1 MVAVNGAMKNP
12 KKLILLMLICL
23 GLVKVVTPANS
34 INFKPTSHTE
44 QEAAN
49 DVTDLLRSAY
59 NALEAKKFDEALAS
73 CAKAIEL
80 NPKEY
85 SAYALSGY
93 AYQAQRKLKSASEA
107 FAKAIELRPD
117 IKELYLSKSQ
127 VDFFRNAHEEALS
140 AAKQAVKLDPSYA
153 KAHLMVGTLLR
164 WDKQRQA
171 EAITAYETALS
182 INPQLWSAYDE
193 LGAIFESAN
202 EQKRAED
209 LLRKGMATDPNHMAG
224 RFTLGRM
231 LVKQGRLVEARE
243 LWDGRTSDED
253 HTFPQFIELLKRA
266 ENLKRAT
273 DALAQKPNDPDALI
287 EMGMAV
293 MEGDSWV
300 VDRRQK
306 RAIEYF
312 RRALTLKPNYARA
325 QYSIVKAYI
334 EIAAIF
340 SKENEN
346 VDRELNTL
354 RALDTKLA
362 AELDD
367 YRKNYKAGL
376 TGPPAPA
383 KLDQ

>member
-1 MVAVNGAMKNP
+1 MLVCLVATSAH
-12 KKLILLMLICL
+12 
-23 GLVKVVTPANS
+23 S
-34 INFKPTSHTE
+34 INIKATSHTE

-59 NALEAKKFDEALAS
+59 NALEARKFDEALAS

-85 SAYALSGY
+85 RAYALSGY

-127 VDFFRNAHEEALS
+127 VDFFRNAHEDALS
-140 AAKQAVKLDPSYA
+140 AAKQAVKVDPKYA
-153 KAHLMVGTLLR
+153 KAHLMVGMLLR

-171 EAITAYETALS
+171 EAIAAYETALS

-193 LGAIFESAN
+193 LGGIFESAN

-209 LLRKGMATDPNHMAG
+209 LWRKGMATDPNHMAG

-266 ENLKRAT
+266 ENLKQVT
-273 DALAQKPNDPDALI
+273 DRLAQKPNDPDALI

-300 VDRRQK
+300 VNGRQK

-312 RRALTLKPNYARA
+312 RRALTFKPNYARA

-334 EIAAIF
+334 QIAAVF

-346 VDRELNTL
+346 VDRELSTL
-354 RALDTKLA
+354 RKLDSKLA

-376 TGPPAPA
+376 TGPPPPA

>member
-1 MVAVNGAMKNP
+1 MMRNA
-12 KKLILLMLICL
+12 KKLILLILICL
-23 GLVKVVTPANS
+23 GIVKIAIPANR
-34 INFKPTSHTE
+34 IDIKPASHTA
-44 QEAAN
+44 QEPAN
-49 DVTDLLRSAY
+49 DVNDLLRSAY
-59 NALEAKKFDEALAS
+59 NALQAKKFDEALSS
-73 CAKAIEL
+73 CAKALEL

-85 SAYALSGY
+85 RAYALSGF
-93 AYQAQRKLKSASEA
+93 AYQAQDKLKSASEA

-117 IKELYLSKSQ
+117 MKELYLSKSQ
-127 VDFFRNAHEEALS
+127 VDLYRNAHDEALS
-140 AAKQAVKLDPSYA
+140 AAKQAVKLDSGYA
-153 KAHLMVGTLLR
+153 KAHMMVGTLLR

-171 EAITAYETALS
+171 EAISAYETALG

-193 LGAIFESAN
+193 LGGIFASRN

-209 LLRKGMATDPNHMAG
+209 ILRKGMATDPNHMAG
-224 RFTLGRM
+224 RFSLGRI
-231 LVKQGRLVEARE
+231 LVKQNRLVEARE
-243 LWDGRTSDED
+243 LWDGRTSDEH

-273 DALAQKPNDPDALI
+273 DGLAQKPNDPDALI

-300 VDRRQK
+300 VDGRQK

-312 RRALTLKPNYARA
+312 RKALALKPNYARA
-325 QYSIVKAYI
+325 QYSTVKAYI

-340 SKENEN
+340 TKENEN
-346 VDRELNTL
+346 VDRELRTL

-367 YRKNYKAGL
+367 YRKNYRAGL
-376 TGPPAPA
+376 TGPPPPA
-383 KLDQ
+383 N

>member
-1 MVAVNGAMKNP
+1 M
-12 KKLILLMLICL
+12 KLILIVLTCL
-23 GLVKVVTPANS
+23 GTSSVAKPTDS
-34 INFKPTSHTE
+34 INVNRTSHTE
-44 QEAAN
+44 QERAN
-49 DVTDLLRSAY
+49 DVTELLRSAY
-59 NALEAKKFDEALAS
+59 KALQESKFDEVLAS
-73 CAKAIEL
+73 CAKAIAL

-85 SAYALSGY
+85 RAYALSGY

-117 IKELYLSKSQ
+117 IKELYLSKSE

-140 AAKQAVKLDPSYA
+140 AARQAVKLDPGHA
-153 KAHLMVGTLLR
+153 QAHLMVGTLLR

-171 EAITAYETALS
+171 EAITAYETALN
-182 INPQLWSAYDE
+182 INPRLWSAYDE

-202 EQKRAED
+202 EQKRAEN
-209 LLRKGMATDPNHMAG
+209 LFRRGMATDPNHMAG
-224 RFTLGRM
+224 RFALGRM

-253 HTFPQFIELLKRA
+253 RTFPQFIELLKRA

-273 DALAQKPNDPDALI
+273 DGLAQKPNDPDALI

-293 MEGDSWV
+293 MDGDSWV
-300 VDRRQK
+300 VDGRQK

-312 RRALTLKPNYARA
+312 RKALNVKPNYARA

-334 EIAAIF
+334 QIAATF

-346 VDRELNTL
+346 VDRELSAL
-354 RALDTKLA
+354 RALDPKLA
-362 AELDD
+362 AEMDD

-376 TGPPAPA
+376 TASPV

>member
-1 MVAVNGAMKNP
+1 MRNP
-12 KKLILLMLICL
+12 KKRILLILVCL
-23 GLVKVVTPANS
+23 GIVATSANS
-34 INFKPTSHTE
+34 INIKATNHTK

-59 NALEAKKFDEALAS
+59 DALQSRKYDETLAT
-73 CAKAIEL
+73 CAKAIKL

-85 SAYALSGY
+85 RAYALSGY
-93 AYQAQRKLKSASEA
+93 AYQGQDKLKSASEA

-117 IKELYLSKSQ
+117 VKELYLSKSQ
-127 VDFFRNAHEEALS
+127 VDFFRNAHDEALS
-140 AAKQAVKLDPSYA
+140 AAKQAVKVDPKYA
-153 KAHLMVGTLLR
+153 KAHLMIGTLLR

-193 LGAIFESAN
+193 LGGIFESAN
-202 EQKRAED
+202 EHKRAED
-209 LLRKGMATDPNHMAG
+209 LFRKGMATDPNHMAG

-266 ENLKRAT
+266 ENLKQVT
-273 DALAQKPNDPDALI
+273 DKLAQNPNDPDALI

-293 MEGDSWV
+293 MDGDSWV
-300 VDRRQK
+300 VDDRQK

-312 RRALTLKPNYARA
+312 RKALTFKPNYARA
-325 QYSIVKAYI
+325 QYNIVKAYI
-334 EIAAIF
+334 QIAAIF
-340 SKENEN
+340 TKENVN
-346 VDRELNTL
+346 VDRELSTL
-354 RALDTKLA
+354 RALDSKLA

-367 YRKNYKAGL
+367 YRKNYKAGI
-376 TGPPAPA
+376 TGPPPPA
-383 KLDQ
+383 KSDQ

>member
-1 MVAVNGAMKNP
+1 MRNP

-23 GLVKVVTPANS
+23 GAIEVATPAHS
-34 INFKPTSHTE
+34 IDINPTNHTE

-59 NALEAKKFDEALAS
+59 KALEANRFDEALAT

-85 SAYALSGY
+85 RAYALSGY
-93 AYQAQRKLKSASEA
+93 AYQAQHKLKSASEA

-127 VDFFRNAHEEALS
+127 ADLFRNAPEEALS
-140 AAKQAVKLDPSYA
+140 AARQAVKLDPRYA
-153 KAHLMVGTLLR
+153 KAHLMIGTLLK
-164 WDKQRQA
+164 WDKQHQT
-171 EAITAYETALS
+171 EAITAYETALN
-182 INPQLWSAYDE
+182 INPQLWSAYDD
-193 LGAIFESAN
+193 LGAILASAN

-231 LVKQGRLVEARE
+231 FVKQGRLVEARE

-266 ENLKRAT
+266 ENMKRAT
-273 DALAQKPNDPDALI
+273 DGLAQKPNDPDALI
-287 EMGMAV
+287 EMGIAV
-293 MEGDSWV
+293 MDGDSWV
-300 VDRRQK
+300 VDGRQK

-312 RRALTLKPNYARA
+312 RKALTLKPNYARA
-325 QYSIVKAYI
+325 QYNIVKAYI
-334 EIAAIF
+334 EIAAVF
-340 SKENEN
+340 TKENVN
-346 VDRELNTL
+346 VDRELSTL

-376 TGPPAPA
+376 TGPPPPA
-383 KLDQ
+383 KVDQ

>member
-1 MVAVNGAMKNP
+1 M
-12 KKLILLMLICL
+12 
-23 GLVKVVTPANS
+23 
-34 INFKPTSHTE
+34 
-44 QEAAN
+44 
-49 DVTDLLRSAY
+49 
-59 NALEAKKFDEALAS
+59 
-73 CAKAIEL
+73 
-80 NPKEY
+80 
-85 SAYALSGY
+85 
-93 AYQAQRKLKSASEA
+93 
-107 FAKAIELRPD
+107 
-117 IKELYLSKSQ
+117 
-127 VDFFRNAHEEALS
+127 S
-140 AAKQAVKLDPSYA
+140 AAKQAVKLDPRYA
-153 KAHLMVGTLLR
+153 KAHLMVGMLLR

-182 INPQLWSAYDE
+182 INPQLWSAYGE

-209 LLRKGMATDPNHMAG
+209 LFRKGMATDPNHMAG

-273 DALAQKPNDPDALI
+273 DGLAQKPNDPDALI

-300 VDRRQK
+300 VDGRQK

-325 QYSIVKAYI
+325 QYNIVKAYI
-334 EIAAIF
+334 EIAAVF
-340 SKENEN
+340 SKENVN
-346 VDRELNTL
+346 VDRELSTL

-367 YRKNYKAGL
+367 YRKNYNAGL
-376 TGPPAPA
+376 GGPPPPV

>member
-1 MVAVNGAMKNP
+1 MRNP
-12 KKLILLMLICL
+12 KKLILLMIICL
-23 GLVKVVTPANS
+23 GTVKVVTPADS
-34 INFKPTSHTE
+34 INFKPASHTE

-59 NALEAKKFDEALAS
+59 NALEAKKFEEALSS

-85 SAYALSGY
+85 RAYALSGY

-140 AAKQAVKLDPSYA
+140 AAKQAVKLDPRYA
-153 KAHLMVGTLLR
+153 KAHLMVGMLLR

-182 INPQLWSAYDE
+182 INPQLWSAYGE

-209 LLRKGMATDPNHMAG
+209 LFRKGMATDPNHMAG

-273 DALAQKPNDPDALI
+273 DGLAQKPNDPDALI

-300 VDRRQK
+300 VDGRQK

-334 EIAAIF
+334 QIADIF

-346 VDRELNTL
+346 VDRELSTL

-376 TGPPAPA
+376 TGPPPPV

>member
-1 MVAVNGAMKNP
+1 
-12 KKLILLMLICL
+12 MLICL
-23 GLVKVVTPANS
+23 GIVQVVTPANS

-85 SAYALSGY
+85 RAYALSGY

-107 FAKAIELRPD
+107 FATAIELRPD

-140 AAKQAVKLDPSYA
+140 AAKQAVKLDPRYA
-153 KAHLMVGTLLR
+153 KAHLMIGMLLR

-231 LVKQGRLVEARE
+231 LIKQGRLVEAARE

-287 EMGMAV
+287 EMGMVV

-300 VDRRQK
+300 VNGRQK

-334 EIAAIF
+334 QIAAIF